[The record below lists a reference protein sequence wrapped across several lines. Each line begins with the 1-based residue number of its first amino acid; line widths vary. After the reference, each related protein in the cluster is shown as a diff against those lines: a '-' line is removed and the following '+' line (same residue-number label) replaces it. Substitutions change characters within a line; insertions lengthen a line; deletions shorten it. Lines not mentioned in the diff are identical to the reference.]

1 MKLYEISETRLRFLE
16 AIESGEIPEEAIAD
30 TLAGID
36 GEFDEKADDIACYIK
51 SLLSEAQAMKAESD
65 TLTERAAAKKHK
77 ADKLTDYLFQ
87 QFKLSGKSK
96 LETARNVLS
105 IRKNPPAVQIENE
118 ADFIDWAKKRMPELL
133 AFKEP
138 TPAKKAIGDL
148 IKIQTALNP
157 KYKLRNVSLVSGEK
171 LAIK

>member
-51 SLLSEAQAMKAESD
+51 TLLSESQAIKSEID
-65 TLTERAAAKKHK
+65 TLTERAATKKHK

-105 IRKNPPAVQIENE
+105 IRKNPPSVQIENE
-118 ADFIDWAKKRMPELL
+118 ESFVMWAKGNNADLL
-133 AFKEP
+133 TFKDP
-138 TPAKKAIGDL
+138 TPNKKE
-148 IKIQTALNP
+148 IKIALQSGAKIP
-157 KYKLRNVSLVSGEK
+157 GAKLEQGEK

>member
-16 AIESGEIPEEAIAD
+16 AISSGEIPEEAIAD

-65 TLTERAAAKKHK
+65 TLTERADAKKHK

-96 LETARNVLS
+96 LETARNVLA
-105 IRKNPPAVQIENE
+105 IRKNPPSVQIENE
-118 ADFIDWAKKRMPELL
+118 ESFVVWAKVNNADLL
-133 AFKEP
+133 TPKDPIPNKKE
-138 TPAKKAIGDL
+138 
-148 IKIQTALNP
+148 IKTALQSGTEIP
-157 KYKLRNVSLVSGEK
+157 GARLEQGEK

>member
-30 TLAGID
+30 TLAAID

-65 TLTERAAAKKHK
+65 TLTERAATKKHK
-77 ADKLTDYLFQ
+77 ADKLIDYLFQ

-96 LETARNVLS
+96 LETARNVLA
-105 IRKNPPAVQIENE
+105 IRKNPPSVQIENE
-118 ADFIDWAKKRMPELL
+118 ESFVAWAKVNNADLL
-133 AFKEP
+133 TIKDP
-138 TPAKKAIGDL
+138 TPNKKE
-148 IKIQTALNP
+148 IKNALQGGAEIP
-157 KYKLRNVSLVSGEK
+157 GVKLEQGEK

>member
-51 SLLSEAQAMKAESD
+51 TLLSESQAIKSEID
-65 TLTERAAAKKHK
+65 TLTERAATKKHK

-105 IRKNPPAVQIENE
+105 IRKNPPSVQIENE
-118 ADFIDWAKKRMPELL
+118 ESFVMWAKGNNADLL
-133 AFKEP
+133 TFKDP
-138 TPAKKAIGDL
+138 TPNKKE
-148 IKIQTALNP
+148 IKIALQSGAKIP
-157 KYKLRNVSLVSGEK
+157 GVKLEQGEK

>member
-51 SLLSEAQAMKAESD
+51 TLLSESQAIKSEID
-65 TLTERAAAKKHK
+65 TLTERAATKKHK

-105 IRKNPPAVQIENE
+105 IRKNPPSVQIENE
-118 ADFIDWAKKRMPELL
+118 ESFVVWAKGNNADLL
-133 AFKEP
+133 TFKEP
-138 TPAKKAIGDL
+138 TPNKKE
-148 IKIQTALNP
+148 IKIALQSGAKIP
-157 KYKLRNVSLVSGEK
+157 GAKLEQGEK

>member
-105 IRKNPPAVQIENE
+105 IRKNPPSVQIENE
-118 ADFIDWAKKRMPELL
+118 ESFVVWAKGNNADLL
-133 AFKEP
+133 TFKET
-138 TPAKKAIGDL
+138 TPNKKE
-148 IKIQTALNP
+148 IKIALQSGAKIP
-157 KYKLRNVSLVSGEK
+157 GAKLEQGEK

>member
-51 SLLSEAQAMKAESD
+51 TLLSESQAIKAEID

-87 QFKLSGKSK
+87 QFKLSGKVK
-96 LETARNVLS
+96 LETARNVLA
-105 IRKNPPAVQIENE
+105 IRKNPPSVQIENE
-118 ADFIDWAKKRMPELL
+118 ESFVVWAKGNNADLL
-133 AFKEP
+133 TFKDP
-138 TPAKKAIGDL
+138 TPNKVARKFPGPSWSRAKNWRL
-148 IKIQTALNP
+148 SEVR
-157 KYKLRNVSLVSGEK
+157 YE
-171 LAIK
+171 